1 MFKFLFKYFKKYKLS
16 LALTGVLYLVASAS
30 ALAMPNL
37 MSRIID
43 DGIRNSNI
51 KTVYVLS
58 GIMLSIAVVSFL
70 LAIVGKKM
78 NAVVSNSIAEDMRND
93 VFEKINSLTFE
104 EFSSIGSSSLL
115 TRANEDV
122 FALQDVAN
130 SFVYAVTNVPVMLF
144 GGVILSLLKD
154 FSIALILLSVIPI
167 VAFIVF
173 LLVKKMGRLWEISNK
188 YCDKQNKLVRERLTG
203 IRVIRAFDK
212 ERYEHGRISE
222 ATDVMADNMIRANV
236 LSSLI
241 TPVSL
246 LLLNVVTVAVI
257 YVGAIRM
264 QNPAILKAGDIIA
277 IIQYV
282 GIASNGLLAAVWV
295 FAWLPHFKVSARRVN
310 EVLSLKGVP
319 ESEGKAKYIRG
330 DLRIINL
337 SFTYP
342 HAKLPALTDVNM
354 NIEEGETVAIIGGT
368 GSGKTTLIKLLA
380 GFYEP
385 TEGTIFFGG
394 YDYSALTADD
404 VRSNISVA
412 LQKSMIF
419 EGTIKDNVMMSKTD
433 AGDEEVFHALE
444 TARMADY
451 VNSHK
456 EGIYYELS
464 QSGANLSGGQKQ
476 RINIARTIFKKSSV
490 YVFDDSFSALDF
502 LTESKLRR
510 ALSVELKGKTQ
521 IIITQRIST
530 AIHSDRIF
538 VMANGKIVGE
548 GSHDDLINTC
558 EIYKEIYASQMGEVK
573 K

>member
-154 FSIALILLSVIPI
+154 LSIALILLSVIPI

-330 DLRIINL
+330 DLRITNL

-385 TEGTIFFGG
+385 TEGTILFGG
-394 YDYSALTADD
+394 YDYSSLTADD

>member
-51 KTVYVLS
+51 KTVYILS

-154 FSIALILLSVIPI
+154 FSIALILLSVIPV

-319 ESEGKAKYIRG
+319 ESEGNAKYIRG
-330 DLRIINL
+330 DLRITNL

-385 TEGTIFFGG
+385 TEGTILFGG
-394 YDYSALTADD
+394 YDYSALTTDD

>member
-319 ESEGKAKYIRG
+319 ESENKAKYIRG
-330 DLRIINL
+330 DIRITNL

-385 TEGTIFFGG
+385 TEGTILFGG
-394 YDYSALTADD
+394 YDYSALTTDD

>member
-130 SFVYAVTNVPVMLF
+130 SLVYAVTNVPVMLF

-154 FSIALILLSVIPI
+154 FSIALILLSVIPV

-241 TPVSL
+241 TPISL
-246 LLLNVVTVAVI
+246 LLLNIVTVAVI

-295 FAWLPHFKVSARRVN
+295 LAWLPHFKVSARRVN

-330 DLRIINL
+330 DLRITNL

-342 HAKLPALTDVNM
+342 NAKLPALTDVNM
-354 NIEEGETVAIIGGT
+354 NIKEGETVAIIGGT

-385 TEGTIFFGG
+385 TEGTILFGG
-394 YDYSALTADD
+394 YDYSALTTDD

-419 EGTIKDNVMMSKTD
+419 EGTIKDNVMMSQTD

-476 RINIARTIFKKSSV
+476 RINIARTIFKKASV

>member
-319 ESEGKAKYIRG
+319 ESEGMAKYIRG
-330 DLRIINL
+330 DIRITNL

-385 TEGTIFFGG
+385 TEGTILFGG

-404 VRSNISVA
+404 IRSNISVA
-412 LQKSMIF
+412 LQKGMIF
-419 EGTIKDNVMMSKTD
+419 EGTIKDNVMMSETD
-433 AGDEEVFHALE
+433 SCDEEVFHALE

>member
-51 KTVYVLS
+51 KTVYILS

-295 FAWLPHFKVSARRVN
+295 FAWLPHFKVSARRFN

-330 DLRIINL
+330 DIRITNL

-385 TEGTIFFGG
+385 TEGTILFGG
-394 YDYSALTADD
+394 YDYSSLTADD

>member
-37 MSRIID
+37 MSRIIN
-43 DGIRNSNI
+43 DGISNSDI

-58 GIMLSIAVVSFL
+58 AVMLAIAVVSFI
-70 LAIVGKKM
+70 LALFGKKL
-78 NAVVSNSIAEDMRND
+78 NAVVSNSLAMDMRND

-104 EFSSIGSSSLL
+104 EFSSIGTSSLL

-122 FALQDVAN
+122 FNLQDVAN
-130 SFVYAVTNVPVMLF
+130 SFVYAVINIPVMLF

-154 FSIALILLSVIPI
+154 FTLALVLLSVIPI

-173 LLVKKMGRLWEISNK
+173 FLVRKMGTLWETSDK
-188 YCDKQNKLVRERLTG
+188 YCDKQNKLVRERLSG

-212 ERYEHGRISE
+212 EKYEHGRISE
-222 ATDVMADNMIRANV
+222 ATDVMADNMIKANV
-236 LSSLI
+236 LSSFI
-241 TPVSL
+241 SPVSM
-246 LLLNVVTVAVI
+246 LLLNFVTVAVL

-264 QNPAILKAGDIIA
+264 QNPAILKAGDVIA

-282 GIASNGLLAAVWV
+282 GIASNGLLAAVWT
-295 FAWLPHFKVSARRVN
+295 FAWLPHLKVSAKRVN

-319 ESEGKAKYIRG
+319 ESEKEGKRISG
-330 DLRIINL
+330 DIEIEGV

-342 HAKLPALTDVNM
+342 NAKLPALTDVNM
-354 NIEEGETVAIIGGT
+354 TIKEGETVAIIGGT
-368 GSGKTTLIKLLA
+368 GSGKTTLIKLLT

-385 TEGTIFFGG
+385 TTGAICFGDH
-394 YDYSALTADD
+394 DYAALTPEDI
-404 VRSNISVA
+404 RSNISVA

-419 EGTIKDNVMMSKTD
+419 EGTIKDNVTMSVTN
-433 AGDEEVFHALE
+433 ASDEEVFHALE
-444 TARMADY
+444 TARMADF

-456 EGIYYELS
+456 EGLYYGLS

-490 YVFDDSFSALDF
+490 YIFDDSFSALDF

-510 ALSVELKGKTQ
+510 AMGVELKGKTQ

-530 AIHSDRIF
+530 AIRSDKIF
-538 VMANGKIVGE
+538 VMADGKVVGE
-548 GSHDDLINTC
+548 GKHEELINTC
-558 EIYKEIYASQMGEVK
+558 DIYKEIYASQMGEVRK
-573 K
+573 

>member
-154 FSIALILLSVIPI
+154 FSIALILLSVIPV

-319 ESEGKAKYIRG
+319 ESEDKAKYIRG
-330 DLRIINL
+330 DLRITNL

-385 TEGTIFFGG
+385 TEGTILFGG
-394 YDYSALTADD
+394 YNYSSLTTDD

>member
-51 KTVYVLS
+51 KTVYFLS

-330 DLRIINL
+330 DLRITNL

-385 TEGTIFFGG
+385 TEGTILFGG
-394 YDYSALTADD
+394 YDYSSLTADD
-404 VRSNISVA
+404 IRSNISVA

>member
-51 KTVYVLS
+51 KTVYFLS

-330 DLRIINL
+330 DLRITNL

-385 TEGTIFFGG
+385 TEGTISFGG
-394 YDYSALTADD
+394 YDYSALTTDD

>member
-58 GIMLSIAVVSFL
+58 GIMLFIAVVSFL

-330 DLRIINL
+330 DLRITNL

-380 GFYEP
+380 GFYKP
-385 TEGTIFFGG
+385 TEGTILFGG

-404 VRSNISVA
+404 IRSNISVA

>member
-104 EFSSIGSSSLL
+104 EFSLIGSSSLL

-319 ESEGKAKYIRG
+319 ESEDKAKYIRG
-330 DLRIINL
+330 DIRITNL

-385 TEGTIFFGG
+385 TEGTILFGG

-419 EGTIKDNVMMSKTD
+419 EGTIKDNVMMSETN

>member
-51 KTVYVLS
+51 KTVYFLS
-58 GIMLSIAVVSFL
+58 TIMLSIAVVSFL

-154 FSIALILLSVIPI
+154 FSISLILLSVIPI

-222 ATDVMADNMIRANV
+222 ATDVMADNMIRANI

-330 DLRIINL
+330 DLRITNL

-385 TEGTIFFGG
+385 TEGTILFGG
-394 YDYSALTADD
+394 YDYSALTTDD

>member
-51 KTVYVLS
+51 KTVYFLS
-58 GIMLSIAVVSFL
+58 TIMLSIAVVSFL

-319 ESEGKAKYIRG
+319 ESEDKAKYIRG
-330 DLRIINL
+330 DLRITNL

-385 TEGTIFFGG
+385 TEGTILFGG
-394 YDYSALTADD
+394 YDYSALTTDD

-510 ALSVELKGKTQ
+510 ALSVKLKGKTQ

>member
-330 DLRIINL
+330 DIRITNL

-385 TEGTIFFGG
+385 TEGTILFGG
-394 YDYSALTADD
+394 YDYSALTTDD

>member
-130 SFVYAVTNVPVMLF
+130 SFVYAVINIPVMLF

-154 FSIALILLSVIPI
+154 FTLALVLLSVIPI

-173 LLVKKMGRLWEISNK
+173 FLVRKMGTLWETSDK
-188 YCDKQNKLVRERLTG
+188 YCDKQNKLVRERLSG

-212 ERYEHGRISE
+212 EKYEHGRISE
-222 ATDVMADNMIRANV
+222 ATDVMADNMIKANV
-236 LSSLI
+236 LSSFI
-241 TPVSL
+241 SPVSM
-246 LLLNVVTVAVI
+246 LLLNFVTVAVL

-264 QNPAILKAGDIIA
+264 QNPAILKAGDVIA

-282 GIASNGLLAAVWV
+282 GIASNGLLAAVWT
-295 FAWLPHFKVSARRVN
+295 FAWLPHLKVSAKRVN

-319 ESEGKAKYIRG
+319 ESEKEGKRISG
-330 DLRIINL
+330 DIEIEGV

-342 HAKLPALTDVNM
+342 NAKLPALTGVNM
-354 NIEEGETVAIIGGT
+354 TIKEGETVAIIGGT
-368 GSGKTTLIKLLA
+368 GSGKTTLIKLLT

-385 TEGTIFFGG
+385 TTGAIRFGDH
-394 YDYSALTADD
+394 DYAALTPEDI
-404 VRSNISVA
+404 RSNISVA

-419 EGTIKDNVMMSKTD
+419 EGTIKDNVTMSVTN
-433 AGDEEVFHALE
+433 ASDEEVFHALE
-444 TARMADY
+444 TARMADF

-456 EGIYYELS
+456 EGLYYGLS

-490 YVFDDSFSALDF
+490 YIFDDSFSALDF

-510 ALSVELKGKTQ
+510 AMGVELKGKTQ

-530 AIHSDRIF
+530 AIRSDKIF
-538 VMANGKIVGE
+538 VMADGKVVGE
-548 GSHDDLINTC
+548 GKHEELINTC
-558 EIYKEIYASQMGEVK
+558 DIYKEIYASQMGEVRK
-573 K
+573 

>member
-154 FSIALILLSVIPI
+154 FSIALILLSVIPV

-173 LLVKKMGRLWEISNK
+173 LLVKKMGKLWEISNK

-330 DLRIINL
+330 DLRITNL

-385 TEGTIFFGG
+385 TEGTILFGG
-394 YDYSALTADD
+394 YDYSALTTDD

>member
-51 KTVYVLS
+51 KTVYILS

-319 ESEGKAKYIRG
+319 ESEDKAKYIRG
-330 DLRIINL
+330 DIRITNL

-368 GSGKTTLIKLLA
+368 GSGKTTLIKLLT

-385 TEGTIFFGG
+385 TTGAIRFGDH
-394 YDYSALTADD
+394 DYAALTPEDI
-404 VRSNISVA
+404 RSNISVA

>member
-154 FSIALILLSVIPI
+154 FSIALILLSVIPV

-173 LLVKKMGRLWEISNK
+173 LLVKKMGKLWEISNK

-330 DLRIINL
+330 DLRITNL

-385 TEGTIFFGG
+385 TEGTILFGG
-394 YDYSALTADD
+394 YDYSSLTTDD

>member
-154 FSIALILLSVIPI
+154 FSIALILLSVIPV

-319 ESEGKAKYIRG
+319 ESEDKAKYICG
-330 DLRIINL
+330 DLRITNL

-385 TEGTIFFGG
+385 TEGTILFGG
-394 YDYSALTADD
+394 YDYSSLTADD
-404 VRSNISVA
+404 IRSNISVA

-444 TARMADY
+444 AARMADY

>member
-1 MFKFLFKYFKKYKLS
+1 M
-16 LALTGVLYLVASAS
+16 
-30 ALAMPNL
+30 
-37 MSRIID
+37 
-43 DGIRNSNI
+43 
-51 KTVYVLS
+51 
-58 GIMLSIAVVSFL
+58 
-70 LAIVGKKM
+70 
-78 NAVVSNSIAEDMRND
+78 
-93 VFEKINSLTFE
+93 
-104 EFSSIGSSSLL
+104 
-115 TRANEDV
+115 
-122 FALQDVAN
+122 
-130 SFVYAVTNVPVMLF
+130 
-144 GGVILSLLKD
+144 
-154 FSIALILLSVIPI
+154 
-167 VAFIVF
+167 
-173 LLVKKMGRLWEISNK
+173 
-188 YCDKQNKLVRERLTG
+188 VRERLTG

-319 ESEGKAKYIRG
+319 ESEDKAKYIRG
-330 DLRIINL
+330 DLRITNL

-385 TEGTIFFGG
+385 TEGTILFGG

-404 VRSNISVA
+404 IRSNISVA

-419 EGTIKDNVMMSKTD
+419 EGTIKDNVMMSETD
-433 AGDEEVFHALE
+433 SCDEEVFHALE

>member
-51 KTVYVLS
+51 KTVYILS

-173 LLVKKMGRLWEISNK
+173 LLVKKMGKLWEISNK

-264 QNPAILKAGDIIA
+264 QNSAILKAGDIIA

-319 ESEGKAKYIRG
+319 ESEDKAKYIRG
-330 DLRIINL
+330 DLRITNL

-385 TEGTIFFGG
+385 TEGTILFGG

>member
-51 KTVYVLS
+51 KTVYFLS
-58 GIMLSIAVVSFL
+58 TIMLSIAVVSFL

-173 LLVKKMGRLWEISNK
+173 LLVKKMGKLWEISNK

-330 DLRIINL
+330 DLRIRNL

-385 TEGTIFFGG
+385 TEGTILFGG
-394 YDYSALTADD
+394 YDYSSLTADD

>member
-51 KTVYVLS
+51 KTVYILS

-319 ESEGKAKYIRG
+319 ESESKSKYIRG
-330 DLRIINL
+330 DLRITNL

-385 TEGTIFFGG
+385 TEGTILFGG

-419 EGTIKDNVMMSKTD
+419 EGTIKDNVMMSETD
-433 AGDEEVFHALE
+433 SCDEEVFHALE

>member
-37 MSRIID
+37 MSRIIN
-43 DGIRNSNI
+43 DGISNSDI

-58 GIMLSIAVVSFL
+58 AVMLAIAVVSFI
-70 LAIVGKKM
+70 LALFGKKM

-130 SFVYAVTNVPVMLF
+130 SFVYAVINIPVMLF

-154 FSIALILLSVIPI
+154 FTLALVLLSVIPI

-173 LLVKKMGRLWEISNK
+173 FLVRKMGTLWETSDK
-188 YCDKQNKLVRERLTG
+188 YCDKQNKLVRERLSG

-212 ERYEHGRISE
+212 EKYEHGRISE
-222 ATDVMADNMIRANV
+222 ATDVMADNMIKANV
-236 LSSLI
+236 LSSFI
-241 TPVSL
+241 SPVSM
-246 LLLNVVTVAVI
+246 LLLNFVTVAVL

-264 QNPAILKAGDIIA
+264 QNPAILKAGDVIA

-282 GIASNGLLAAVWV
+282 GIASNGLLAAVWT
-295 FAWLPHFKVSARRVN
+295 FAWLPHLKVSAKRVN

-319 ESEGKAKYIRG
+319 ESEKEGKRISG
-330 DLRIINL
+330 DIEIEGV

-342 HAKLPALTDVNM
+342 NAKLPALTGVNM
-354 NIEEGETVAIIGGT
+354 TIKEGETVAIIGGT
-368 GSGKTTLIKLLA
+368 GSGKTTLIKLLT

-385 TEGTIFFGG
+385 TTGAIRFGDH
-394 YDYSALTADD
+394 DYAALTPEDI
-404 VRSNISVA
+404 RSNISVA

-419 EGTIKDNVMMSKTD
+419 EGTIKDNVTMSVTN
-433 AGDEEVFHALE
+433 ASDEEVFHALE
-444 TARMADY
+444 TARMADF

-456 EGIYYELS
+456 EGLYYGLS

-490 YVFDDSFSALDF
+490 YIFDDSFSALDF

-510 ALSVELKGKTQ
+510 AMGVELKGKTQ

-530 AIHSDRIF
+530 AIRSDKIF
-538 VMANGKIVGE
+538 VMADGKVVGE
-548 GSHDDLINTC
+548 GKHEELINTC
-558 EIYKEIYASQMGEVK
+558 DIYKEIYASQMGEVRK
-573 K
+573 

>member
-93 VFEKINSLTFE
+93 VFDKINSLTFE

-222 ATDVMADNMIRANV
+222 ATDVMADNMIRANI

-330 DLRIINL
+330 DLRITNL

-385 TEGTIFFGG
+385 TEGTILFGG

>member
-319 ESEGKAKYIRG
+319 ESEDKAKYIRG
-330 DLRIINL
+330 DIRITNL

-354 NIEEGETVAIIGGT
+354 NIKEGETVAIIGGT

-385 TEGTIFFGG
+385 TEGTILFGG
-394 YDYSALTADD
+394 YDYSTLTADD

-433 AGDEEVFHALE
+433 AVDEEVFHALE

-548 GSHDDLINTC
+548 GSHDDLINSC

>member
-130 SFVYAVTNVPVMLF
+130 SFVYAVINIPVMLF

-154 FSIALILLSVIPI
+154 FTLAIVLLSVIPI

-173 LLVKKMGRLWEISNK
+173 FLVRKMGTLWETSDK
-188 YCDKQNKLVRERLTG
+188 YCDKQNKLVRERLSG

-212 ERYEHGRISE
+212 EKYEHGRISE

-319 ESEGKAKYIRG
+319 ESEDKAKYIRG
-330 DLRIINL
+330 DIRITNL

-385 TEGTIFFGG
+385 TEGTILFGG
-394 YDYSALTADD
+394 YDYSALTTDD

>member
-37 MSRIID
+37 MSRIIN
-43 DGIRNSNI
+43 DGISNSDV

-58 GIMLSIAVVSFL
+58 AIMLAIAVVSFI
-70 LAIVGKKM
+70 LALFGKKL
-78 NAVVSNSIAEDMRND
+78 NAVVSNSLAMDMRND

-104 EFSSIGSSSLL
+104 EFSSIGTSSLL

-122 FALQDVAN
+122 FNLQDVAN
-130 SFVYAVTNVPVMLF
+130 SFVYAVINIPVMLF

-154 FSIALILLSVIPI
+154 FTLALGLLSVIPI

-173 LLVKKMGRLWEISNK
+173 FLVRKMGTLWETSDK
-188 YCDKQNKLVRERLTG
+188 YCDKQNKLVRERLSG

-212 ERYEHGRISE
+212 EKYEHGRISE
-222 ATDVMADNMIRANV
+222 ATDVMADNMIKANV
-236 LSSLI
+236 LSSFI
-241 TPVSL
+241 SPVSM
-246 LLLNVVTVAVI
+246 LLLNFVTVAVL

-264 QNPAILKAGDIIA
+264 QNPAILKAGDVIA

-282 GIASNGLLAAVWV
+282 GIASNGLLAAVWT
-295 FAWLPHFKVSARRVN
+295 FAWLPHLKVSAKRVN

-319 ESEGKAKYIRG
+319 ESENEGKRISG
-330 DLRIINL
+330 DIEIEGV

-342 HAKLPALTDVNM
+342 NAKLPALTGVNM
-354 NIEEGETVAIIGGT
+354 SIKEGETVAIIGGT
-368 GSGKTTLIKLLA
+368 GSGKTTLIKLLT

-385 TEGTIFFGG
+385 TTGAIRFGDH
-394 YDYSALTADD
+394 DYATLTPEDI
-404 VRSNISVA
+404 RSNISVA

-419 EGTIKDNVMMSKTD
+419 EGTIKDNVTMSVTN
-433 AGDEEVFHALE
+433 ASDEEVFHALE
-444 TARMADY
+444 TARMADF

-456 EGIYYELS
+456 EGLYYGLS

-490 YVFDDSFSALDF
+490 YIFDDSFSALDF

-510 ALSVELKGKTQ
+510 AMGVELKGKTQ

-530 AIHSDRIF
+530 AIRSDKIF
-538 VMANGKIVGE
+538 VMADGKVVGE
-548 GSHDDLINTC
+548 GKHEELINTC
-558 EIYKEIYASQMGEVK
+558 DIYKEIYASQMGEVRK
-573 K
+573 

>member
-319 ESEGKAKYIRG
+319 ESEGKAKFIRG
-330 DLRIINL
+330 DLRITNL

-385 TEGTIFFGG
+385 TEGTILFGG
-394 YDYSALTADD
+394 YDYSTLTADD

-419 EGTIKDNVMMSKTD
+419 EGTIKDNVMKSKTD

>member
-1 MFKFLFKYFKKYKLS
+1 MFKFLFKYLKKYKLS

-130 SFVYAVTNVPVMLF
+130 SLVYAVTNVPVMLF

-154 FSIALILLSVIPI
+154 FSIALILLSVIPV

-212 ERYEHGRISE
+212 ENYEHGRISE

-241 TPVSL
+241 TPISL

-295 FAWLPHFKVSARRVN
+295 LAWLPHFKVSARRVN

-330 DLRIINL
+330 DLRITNL

-342 HAKLPALTDVNM
+342 NAKLPALTDVNM
-354 NIEEGETVAIIGGT
+354 NIKEGETIAIIGGT

-385 TEGTIFFGG
+385 TEGTILFGG
-394 YDYSALTADD
+394 YDYSSLTADD

-419 EGTIKDNVMMSKTD
+419 EGTIKDNVMMSQTD

>member
-51 KTVYVLS
+51 KTVYFLS
-58 GIMLSIAVVSFL
+58 TIMLSIAVVSFL

-319 ESEGKAKYIRG
+319 ESEDKAKYIRG
-330 DLRIINL
+330 DIRITNL

-385 TEGTIFFGG
+385 TEGTILFGG

>member
-130 SFVYAVTNVPVMLF
+130 SFVYAVINIPVMLF

-154 FSIALILLSVIPI
+154 FTLALVLLSVIPI

-173 LLVKKMGRLWEISNK
+173 FLVRKMGTLWETSDK
-188 YCDKQNKLVRERLTG
+188 YCDKQNKLVRERLSG

-212 ERYEHGRISE
+212 EKYEHGRISE
-222 ATDVMADNMIRANV
+222 ATDVMADNMIKANV
-236 LSSLI
+236 LSSFI
-241 TPVSL
+241 SPVSM
-246 LLLNVVTVAVI
+246 LLLNFVTVAVL

-264 QNPAILKAGDIIA
+264 QNPAILKAGDVIA

-282 GIASNGLLAAVWV
+282 GIASNGLLAAVWT
-295 FAWLPHFKVSARRVN
+295 FAWLPHLKVSAKRVN

-319 ESEGKAKYIRG
+319 ESEKEGKRISG
-330 DLRIINL
+330 DIEIEGV

-342 HAKLPALTDVNM
+342 NAKLPALTGVNM
-354 NIEEGETVAIIGGT
+354 TIKEGETVAIIGGT
-368 GSGKTTLIKLLA
+368 GSGKTTLIKLLT

-385 TEGTIFFGG
+385 TTGAIRFGDH
-394 YDYSALTADD
+394 DYATLTPEDI
-404 VRSNISVA
+404 RSNISVA

-419 EGTIKDNVMMSKTD
+419 EGTIKDNVTMSVTN
-433 AGDEEVFHALE
+433 ASDEEVFHALE
-444 TARMADY
+444 TARMADF

-456 EGIYYELS
+456 EGLYYGLS

-490 YVFDDSFSALDF
+490 YIFDDSFSALDF

-510 ALSVELKGKTQ
+510 AMGVELKGKTQ

-530 AIHSDRIF
+530 AIRSDKIF
-538 VMANGKIVGE
+538 VMADGKVVGE
-548 GSHDDLINTC
+548 GKHEELINTC
-558 EIYKEIYASQMGEVK
+558 DIYKEIYASQMGEVRK
-573 K
+573 

>member
-330 DLRIINL
+330 DLRITNL

-385 TEGTIFFGG
+385 TEGTILFGG

>member
-319 ESEGKAKYIRG
+319 ESEGNAKYIRG
-330 DLRIINL
+330 DLRITNL

-385 TEGTIFFGG
+385 TEGSILFGG
-394 YDYSALTADD
+394 YDYSALTTDD

>member
-319 ESEGKAKYIRG
+319 ESEDKAKYICG
-330 DLRIINL
+330 DIRITNL

-385 TEGTIFFGG
+385 TEGTILFGG
-394 YDYSALTADD
+394 YDYSSLTADD

>member
-51 KTVYVLS
+51 KTVYILS

-319 ESEGKAKYIRG
+319 ESEDKAKYIRG
-330 DLRIINL
+330 DLRITNL

-342 HAKLPALTDVNM
+342 YAKLPALTDVNM

-385 TEGTIFFGG
+385 TEGTILFGG
-394 YDYSALTADD
+394 YDYSSLTADD

-419 EGTIKDNVMMSKTD
+419 EGTIKDNVMMSETN

>member
-236 LSSLI
+236 LSSFI

-319 ESEGKAKYIRG
+319 ESEGRAKYIRG
-330 DLRIINL
+330 DIRITNL

-385 TEGTIFFGG
+385 TEGTILFGG
-394 YDYSALTADD
+394 YDYSSLTADD

-419 EGTIKDNVMMSKTD
+419 EGTIKDNVMMSETN

>member
-130 SFVYAVTNVPVMLF
+130 SLVYALTNVPVMLF

-154 FSIALILLSVIPI
+154 FSIALILLSVIPV

-212 ERYEHGRISE
+212 ENYEHGRISE

-241 TPVSL
+241 TPISL

-295 FAWLPHFKVSARRVN
+295 LAWLPHFKVSARRVN

-330 DLRIINL
+330 DLRITNL

-342 HAKLPALTDVNM
+342 NAKLPALTDVNM
-354 NIEEGETVAIIGGT
+354 NIKEGETVAIIGGT

-385 TEGTIFFGG
+385 TEGTILFGG
-394 YDYSALTADD
+394 YDYSALTTDD

-419 EGTIKDNVMMSKTD
+419 EGTIKDNVMMSQTD

-548 GSHDDLINTC
+548 GSHDELINTC